1 MCVLLVED
9 DVLIR
14 EIMSETLQDAGY
26 EVIEAEHGVAAL
38 LVLDMPPRTLT
49 VVLTDFHMP
58 GDVDGS
64 HVAEKARTVFPGIP
78 VIIASGRPDVLQP
91 KWQTELGYRFLKK
104 PYYPSELVKI
114 IQALIGRPAHH
125 PVIAIWFRGQ
135 GIQLVLPMT
144 RIIAIIEGL

>member
-9 DVLIR
+9 DALIR

-38 LVLDMPPRTLT
+38 QMLESPPRAFT

-64 HVAEKARTVFPGIP
+64 HVAERARAAFPGIP

-91 KWQTELGYRFLKK
+91 TWQTELGYRLLKK
-104 PYYPSELVKI
+104 PYLPSELVRVV
-114 IQALIGRPAHH
+114 QSLIGRPS
-125 PVIAIWFRGQ
+125 
-135 GIQLVLPMT
+135 
-144 RIIAIIEGL
+144 